1 MEISEKQLTD
11 KTSNDN
17 LKRTLSRYA
26 NPTYRQAGIQLL
38 NTIPFY
44 FAGLGLMY
52 WTQQHSILLSV
63 LLAIPTGLF
72 LIRIFI
78 LEHDCGHFS
87 FVPGKKANDRIGFV
101 LGLLTFTPLLNW
113 RDSHNMHHAT
123 SGNLDRRLVGGD
135 VWLLTR
141 EEFEKASFRTRLEY
155 RIYRNPI
162 VLFVIGPV
170 IFFLVRRR
178 FPIDVPAYLKKVRY
192 DVYKT
197 NLGLLLLYGPIG
209 YFIGLKALLL
219 IIVPVAAVGSTIG
232 VWLFYVQHQFDDAYW
247 VRASEW
253 DYVKSGIQ
261 GSSYYD
267 LPAWL
272 NWFTADIAV
281 HHIHH
286 VESRIPNYNLRR
298 CMIENQIVP
307 ENKITLWQSLR
318 LMHLKMWDE
327 SKQKLVGYRS

>member
-1 MEISEKQLTD
+1 MQSSDSQ
-11 KTSNDN
+11 SHDN
-17 LKRTLSRYA
+17 LKRTLSQYA
-26 NPTYRQAGIQLL
+26 KPTYRQANQQLL
-38 NTIPFY
+38 NTIPPY
-44 FAGLGLMY
+44 FAMCALMY
-52 WTQQHSILLSV
+52 WVQQYSVTLSV
-63 LLAIPTGLF
+63 LLAVPTGLF
-72 LIRIFI
+72 LVRIFI

-87 FVPGKKANDRIGFV
+87 FVPGKKANDRIGYFM
-101 LGLLTFTPLLNW
+101 GLLTFTPLLNW

-141 EEFEKASFRTRLEY
+141 EEYEKGSFRKRLEY

-162 VLFVIGPV
+162 VLFLIGPV

-197 NLGLLLLYGPIG
+197 NLGLLLIYGPLGYLIG
-209 YFIGLKALLL
+209 FKSLFL
-219 IIVPVAAVGSTIG
+219 IMVPVAAVGSTLG

-247 VRASEW
+247 VRASDW
-253 DYVKSGIQ
+253 NYVNSGLQ

-298 CMIENQIVP
+298 CMNENQITP
-307 ENKITLWQSLR
+307 KIKVTFRESLR
-318 LMHLKMWDE
+318 FMHLKMWDE
-327 SKQKLVGYRS
+327 SKQKLVGYNS

>member
-1 MEISEKQLTD
+1 MQNSDSQT
-11 KTSNDN
+11 NDN
-17 LKRTLSRYA
+17 LKRTLSQYA
-26 NPTYRQAGIQLL
+26 KPTYRQANIQLL
-38 NTIPFY
+38 NTILPY
-44 FAGLGLMY
+44 FACFAAMY
-52 WTQQHSILLSV
+52 FAQQYSILLSL

-87 FVPGKKANDRIGFV
+87 FVPGKKANDRIGYL

-141 EEFEKASFRTRLEY
+141 EEYDQASFRKKLEY

-162 VLFVIGPV
+162 VLFIIGPV

-197 NLGLLLLYGPIG
+197 NLGILLVYGPLGWLIG
-209 YFIGLKALLL
+209 FKALLL
-219 IIVPVAAVGSTIG
+219 IIVPVAAIGSTIG
-232 VWLFYVQHQFDDAYW
+232 VWLFYVQHQFDNAYW
-247 VRASEW
+247 VKASEW
-253 DYVKSGIQ
+253 NYVSSGIE

-286 VESRIPNYNLRR
+286 VDSRIPNYNLRK
-298 CMIENQIVP
+298 CMVENQITP
-307 ENKITLWQSLR
+307 KNKITLRQSLR
-318 LMHLKMWDE
+318 LMHLKYWDE
-327 SKQKLVGYRS
+327 SKKQLVGYGA